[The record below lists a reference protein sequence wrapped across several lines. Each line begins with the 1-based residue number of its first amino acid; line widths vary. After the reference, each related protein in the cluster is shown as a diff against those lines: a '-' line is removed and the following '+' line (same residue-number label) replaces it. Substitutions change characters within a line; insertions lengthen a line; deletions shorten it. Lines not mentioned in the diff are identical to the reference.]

1 MDDTLTKFKE
11 VVDEEIKSYESMENF
26 YVLKQS
32 LLVKGESDA
41 LWDLDAQILAE
52 ADNIRELS
60 KKRKEI
66 SKILGDENLSMSE
79 IIEKAQDSNKSIVGS
94 LETQRDKLREL
105 AKSLALKEETNLTL
119 IKHGLTMV
127 EKTLDIFLE
136 TCLPQSKQYNKLGQ
150 NIENDKS
157 SISSIV
163 EEA

>member
-26 YVLKQS
+26 YTLKQS
-32 LLVKGESDA
+32 LLVNGESDA
-41 LWDLDAQILAE
+41 LWDLDAQILTEAE
-52 ADNIRELS
+52 NIRELS

-66 SKILGDENLSMSE
+66 AKTLGDENLSMSE
-79 IIEKAQDSNKSIVGS
+79 VIEKAKDLNTSIVAS
-94 LETQRDKLREL
+94 LETQRTKLREL
-105 AKSLALKEETNLTL
+105 AQSLAAKEETNLTL

-136 TCLPQSKQYNKLGQ
+136 TFLPQSKQYNKRGQ

-157 SISSIV
+157 SISSIM